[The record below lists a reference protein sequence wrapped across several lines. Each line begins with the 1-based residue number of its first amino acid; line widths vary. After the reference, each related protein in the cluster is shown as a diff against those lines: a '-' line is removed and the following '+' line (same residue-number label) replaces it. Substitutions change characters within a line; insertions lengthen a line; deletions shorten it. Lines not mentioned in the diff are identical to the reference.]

1 MCKKHPCT
9 TALVLSVIVGLV
21 LSILCSFCCIAQTA
35 VLLWISFGLAL
46 TVLFTVTFIL
56 TMLTDERGSPVRKC
70 LCPYGRCIL
79 SGVIGTIVSTIAGL
93 AITLLTTG
101 IISVIVFFLVGAF
114 LTLMLTTFFQ
124 FIFCVLRK
132 TCCE

>member
-1 MCKKHPCT
+1 MCKKHPCA
-9 TALVLSVIVGLV
+9 TAFILSVIVGLV
-21 LSILCSFCCIAQTA
+21 LSILYSFCCIAQTA
-35 VLLWISFGLAL
+35 IILWISFGLAL

-56 TMLTDERGSPVRKC
+56 AMLTDERGSPIRKC
-70 LCPYGRCIL
+70 MCTYGTCII

-101 IISVIVFFLVGAF
+101 IISVIIFFLVGAF
-114 LTLMLTTFFQ
+114 LTLMLTSFFQ
-124 FIFCVLRK
+124 FIFCVLKK

>member
-1 MCKKHPCT
+1 MCKKSACT
-9 TALVLSVIVGLV
+9 AALILSVILGIGLAV
-21 LSILCSFCCIAQTA
+21 VYSFGFIAQTA
-35 VLLWISFGLAL
+35 VVLWIAFGLAL

-70 LCPYGRCIL
+70 LCTYGRCIL

-101 IISVIVFFLVGAF
+101 IISIIIFFLVGAF

>member
-9 TALVLSVIVGLV
+9 TALFLSVIVGVV
-21 LSILCSFCCIAQTA
+21 LSILYSFCYIAQTA

-56 TMLTDERGSPVRKC
+56 TTLTDERGSAVRRC

-79 SGVIGTIVSTIAGL
+79 SGVIGTIVSTMAGL

-101 IISVIVFFLVGAF
+101 IVSIIIFFLVGAF
-114 LTLMLTTFFQ
+114 FTLMITTFFQ

-132 TCCE
+132 ICCE